1 MTTRRIAERAVAL
14 GFSLFAAVVSAAA
27 DEAGTSRVPLTR
39 DREATCRIAVLD
51 GPRNANDAGT
61 ALAIVKAAAELQAV
75 VERWAGV
82 QLPVEHKP
90 AADGVPQGAAIVL
103 ATLDALRAA
112 NWRPD
117 DAVDL
122 LRRVAAADE
131 QAFACFVSRDERG
144 KEAPRMFVVSRSP
157 RGVFNG
163 AVYLGDCCIDGPK
176 SGLVLSL
183 PADGVLRSPQ
193 MAARGSYAL
202 GIYGVGPQYTVE
214 MWKRY
219 LDAFAEDG
227 MDRVYFWTSGLF
239 PSKRFP
245 NTFNRDGA
253 AGTKIGDES
262 SLRALVDHAHAM
274 GLKFYIGSGVFAW
287 TNAAYLAEDMPEAG
301 AKGAGGLCPSNA
313 VVRQRTL
320 DHLTEMFDALP
331 NADGMFLEVRDEHG
345 ECQCPVCQ
353 QKIDEHGSKQY
364 GRAEMTFLRELADRV
379 WQNHPHAR
387 FSWNIGYAEHKSD
400 VAYYRAVREMNDPR
414 FEWLECRGSWN
425 LPGPDGKRLP
435 LAYFTR
441 QAIHWDLLCDVP
453 LGKVIDNCGR
463 TANEG
468 LAGYV
473 AAFNPGFLTAD
484 YYGQEVPYPVDRVPF
499 DVTRFVYREL
509 TWEPSLSQDQLLDR
523 IRARFFGDDPAGKEL
538 SIDLGDLHD
547 WIIANAPLLTR
558 YSQDWVSYDTRVV
571 RRPVLADQVELALK
585 ETDDGKRASAARPF
599 QKTVQVL
606 RNARDEGMP
615 MLSRIEEHL
624 NEAEPRS
631 HPKALETIRLMRR
644 AIDDSRK
651 HYELA
656 VPDPA
661 ALDHLHRRLIA
672 AIR

>member
-1 MTTRRIAERAVAL
+1 M
-14 GFSLFAAVVSAAA
+14 
-27 DEAGTSRVPLTR
+27 PLTHGN
-39 DREATCRIAVLD
+39 EAACRIVVIDA
-51 GPRNANDAGT
+51 RAKSNDLGT
-61 ALAIVKAAAELQAV
+61 ALALDKAAGALQDV
-75 VERWAGV
+75 VNRWAGV
-82 QLPVEHKP
+82 KLAAEHKP
-90 AADGVPQGAAIVL
+90 AAEGVPAGPAIVL
-103 ATLDALRAA
+103 ATLDALRIA
-112 NWRPD
+112 NWRP
-117 DAVDL
+117 ASAADL

-131 QAFACFVSRDERG
+131 QGFACFVSRDDGGGAE
-144 KEAPRMFVVSRSP
+144 PRVFIVSRSP

-163 AVYLGDCCIDGPK
+163 AVYLREVCIDGPK
-176 SGLVLSL
+176 AGLVLSF
-183 PADGVLRSPQ
+183 PNEGVVRTPQ

-202 GIYGVGPQYTVE
+202 GIYGVGPRYTVE

-227 MDRVYFWTSGLF
+227 MDRVYFWTSGFF

-245 NTFNRDGA
+245 NTYNRDGS

-287 TNAAYLAEDMPEAG
+287 TNAAYLAEDTPQAG
-301 AKGAGGLCPSNA
+301 AKGAGGLCPSNP

-320 DHLTEMFDALP
+320 DSLVEMYDALP

-353 QKIDEHGSKQY
+353 QVIDDHGSKQY
-364 GRAEMTFLRELADRV
+364 GRAEVTFLRELAERV
-379 WQNHPHAR
+379 WQNHPLAR

-414 FEWLECRGSWN
+414 FEWLECRGSWS
-425 LPGPDGKRLP
+425 LPGPDGRSLP

-453 LGKVIDNCGR
+453 LRKLADVCRR

-499 DVTRFVYREL
+499 NVTRFAYREL
-509 TWEPSLSQDQLLDR
+509 TWEPSLTHDQLLDR
-523 IRARFFGDDPAGKEL
+523 IRTRFFGDDPAGREL
-538 SIDLGDLHD
+538 AVDLCDLHD
-547 WIIANAPLLTR
+547 WIIARAPLLTR
-558 YSQDWVSYDTRVV
+558 YSQDWVGYDTRVV
-571 RRPVLADQVELALK
+571 SKPVLTDQVGTALK
-585 ETDDGKRASAARPF
+585 ESDDGKRASAARPLR
-599 QKTVQVL
+599 KTVQDLQNV
-606 RNARDEGMP
+606 RDDGIP
-615 MLSRIEEHL
+615 MLRRIESHL
-624 NEAEPRS
+624 DSAETNAG
-631 HPKALETIRLMRR
+631 PKALETIRLMRR
-644 AIDDSRK
+644 AVEDSRR
-651 HYELA
+651 HYQLA

-661 ALDHLHRRLIA
+661 ALDPLHRRLIA